1 MTRRLALAAA
11 ALFAALP
18 LPLRAQIDPASAD
31 RFAKMALACLDREYP
46 NKPDVVLEGAGD
58 VRPPREAHPA
68 FFGCYDWHSSVES
81 HWMLVRLARVAPE
94 MASAAA
100 IRQALDRHLSAEA
113 LAAEAKSYEKP
124 GARTFERPYGWAW
137 TLRLAADVA
146 ASNDPAE
153 RAWKEH
159 LKPLEDAIVARYHD
173 YLPKL
178 TVPVRSGVH
187 QNTAFA
193 LAQALDYARA
203 TGRKDFEKII
213 LSRASFYYG
222 QDKACPI
229 AYEPSGEDLFSPC
242 LSEADLM
249 RRVLPPREYAAW
261 LKRFLPQIKGH
272 QAFPLSPVTVTDSTD
287 PRLVH
292 FDGLN
297 LSRAWMLKGIA
308 AGLPASDARRPVL
321 LKAAAAHETA
331 GVARVASG
339 DYAGEHWLASFAVY
353 LLTEP

>member
-1 MTRRLALAAA
+1 VTRRLALAAA
-11 ALFAALP
+11 LILGLAVAP
-18 LPLRAQIDPASAD
+18 VRAQVDPATAD

-46 NKPDVVLEGAGD
+46 NKPDAVLEDASD
-58 VRPPREAHPA
+58 VRPTRDAHPA
-68 FFGCYDWHSSVES
+68 FYGCYDWHSSVHG
-81 HWMLVRLARVAPE
+81 HWMLVRLARVAPG
-94 MASAAA
+94 MASAPAA
-100 IRQALDRHLSAEA
+100 REALDRHLSAEA
-113 LAAEAKSYEKP
+113 LAAEATTFAKP

-137 TLRLAADVA
+137 TLRLAADLA
-146 ASNDPAE
+146 ADSDPSA
-153 RAWKEH
+153 RAWREH
-159 LKPLEDAIVARYHD
+159 VKPLEDAIVERYHD

-178 TVPVRSGVH
+178 TLPVRSGVH

-222 QDKACPI
+222 QDRACPI
-229 AYEPSGEDLFSPC
+229 AYEPSGEDFFSPC
-242 LSEADLM
+242 LAEADLM
-249 RRVLPPREYAAW
+249 RRVLPPREYASW
-261 LKRFLPQIKGH
+261 LKRFLPQLKAH
-272 QAFPLSPVTVTDSTD
+272 KAFPLTPVTVTDPTD

-308 AGLPASDARRPVL
+308 EGLPASDSRRPVL

-331 GVARVASG
+331 GLTRVASG